1 MLIDTHAHLDGE
13 EFRSDLDEVITR
25 AKAAGVGKIFI
36 PGIDISSV
44 DSVLSV
50 CNRYPGYCYSM
61 LGLHP
66 EEVRADWRDILAQL
80 KPHLSSDLSKATGK
94 ATGRPVSGNGR
105 DSGDPLP
112 IAIGEIGLDFY
123 WDVTYRAEQLR
134 AFELQLGWAAE
145 YHLPVVIHQRAAFA
159 DVEEQIKKA
168 QDKEKK

>member
-94 ATGRPVSGNGR
+94 VTGRPVSGNGR

-112 IAIGEIGLDFY
+112 SAIGEIGLDFY
-123 WDVTYRAEQLR
+123 WSREFEQEQLL
-134 AFELQLGWAAE
+134 AFEEQVRWSVEL
-145 YHLPVVIHQRAAFA
+145 HLPLMIHCR
-159 DVEEQIKKA
+159 
-168 QDKEKK
+168 